1 MYGKDGRWYTTRHR
15 SVGKK
20 LETYRFLVR
29 FIGEMGYSPTV
40 REIAD
45 EMRVSTSTALSYLR
59 DLENVGLIRRE
70 ADKPRTIRIAETTV
84 YGM

>member
-29 FIGEMGYSPTV
+29 FIEETGYSPTV

-59 DLENVGLIRRE
+59 DLENAGLIRRE
-70 ADKPRTIRIAETTV
+70 ADKPRTIRIADTTA
-84 YGM
+84 YGI

>member
-29 FIGEMGYSPTV
+29 FIGETGYSPT
-40 REIAD
+40 D

-59 DLENVGLIRRE
+59 DLENAGLIRRE
-70 ADKPRTIRIAETTV
+70 ADKPRTIRIAETTS
-84 YGM
+84 YGI

>member
-29 FIGEMGYSPTV
+29 
-40 REIAD
+40 
-45 EMRVSTSTALSYLR
+45 TSTALSYLR

-70 ADKPRTIRIAETTV
+70 ADKPRTIRIAETTS
-84 YGM
+84 YGI